1 MNVRLHAFVIALGFG
16 LIAAMSDAPAQ
27 EKSSED
33 KPVFETSAQQVL
45 LMDQTSGM
53 ILFEKN
59 ADQLMHP
66 ASMSKLMTLDLV
78 FRALKEGRLTL
89 ETEFTVSENAWRKGG
104 APSGTSAMFA
114 PLNTKVT
121 LADLILGITVQSAN
135 DACII
140 IAEGMSGSE
149 EEFAKEMTAE
159 ARKIGLKK
167 SVFRNSTGLTDPQH
181 LMTAR
186 ELAMLARHIVETYPE
201 FYHYFGTKEFV
212 YRKKF
217 KFRNRNPLL
226 FAELGVD
233 GMKTGFVAASGYG
246 LTASATRDGRRL
258 ILVVNGLK
266 SEKEREA
273 EARKLLE
280 WGFNSFK
287 SYKLFDQAE
296 TVGEAWVWGG
306 DSHSLPLVGD
316 GAVSILLPPSASEKL
331 KGQVVYE
338 GPLKAPIKKGEQV
351 AVLRVGPENGA
362 VNDIPLYAGQDIERG
377 NFMKRGFDSL
387 LVIAFGWML

>member
-1 MNVRLHAFVIALGFG
+1 MIARLSVLVIFLGFG
-16 LIAAMSDAPAQ
+16 LAAAVSIASAQ
-27 EKSSED
+27 NKSSED

-45 LMDQTSGM
+45 LMDQTSGL

-78 FRALKEGRLTL
+78 FSALKEGRLTL
-89 ETEFTVSENAWRKGG
+89 ETEFKVSENAWRKGG

-114 PLNTKVT
+114 PLKSMVKV
-121 LADLILGITVQSAN
+121 ADLIPGITVQSAN

-149 EEFAKEMTAE
+149 EEFAKEMTAK
-159 ARKIGLKK
+159 ARKIGLEK
-167 SVFRNSTGLTDPQH
+167 SVFKNSTGLTDPQH

-186 ELAMLARHIVETYPE
+186 ELALLAKHIIETYPE
-201 FYHYFGTKEFV
+201 YYHYFGIKDFT

-217 KFRNRNPLL
+217 KFRNRNPLVHQDI
-226 FAELGVD
+226 GVD
-233 GMKTGFVAASGYG
+233 GLKTGFVAAAGYG
-246 LTASATRDGRRL
+246 LTASATRDGQRL
-258 ILVVNGLK
+258 ILVVNGMK

-306 DSHSLPLVGD
+306 DSHSLSLVGD
-316 GAVSILLPPSASEKL
+316 GPVSILLPPEASEKL
-331 KGQVVYE
+331 DAQVVYE

-362 VNDIPLYAGQDIERG
+362 MNEIPLYAGESIKRG
-377 NFMKRGFDSL
+377 GFMKRGFDSL